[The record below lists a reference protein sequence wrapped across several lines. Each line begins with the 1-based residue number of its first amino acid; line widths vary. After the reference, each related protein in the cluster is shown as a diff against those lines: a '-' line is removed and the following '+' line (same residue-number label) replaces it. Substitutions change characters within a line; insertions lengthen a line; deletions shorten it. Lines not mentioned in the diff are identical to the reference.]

1 MNDWLRCRLG
11 IASNRNPWRYM
22 LAVAANKAKRPL
34 CLVRRHRHWARE
46 TMLTALASGR
56 SKRCG
61 ACNRLVL
68 KAQYRQAGA
77 P

>member
-1 MNDWLRCRLG
+1 MNGWLRRKLG
-11 IASNRNPWRYM
+11 IASNRNPWACM

-34 CLVRRHRHWARE
+34 CPLRRHRHWARE
-46 TMLTALASGR
+46 ATLIAIAYGR

-68 KAQYRQAGA
+68 KPQYRKAA
-77 P
+77 R